1 MVGRKWRTW
10 VVLVVV
16 GVAAAAALR
25 PTLQSPFS
33 RGAHRETASALHPGA
48 EPRQPA
54 QWPFHSFGVQA
65 LTRWSWRLDDIV
77 WGPVAGGPGWTNLA
91 LHVVSGWLV
100 AALALILLRS
110 GAARD
115 ARPTV
120 THYGAALLAGLLFAL
135 HPLRVEP
142 VVWVAQR
149 ATLLSGMWALAATL
163 CYLHGATR
171 AHRAWLGV
179 ALACGTLSFAAGSA
193 GLTLPLVFVVLDW
206 YPLRRLG
213 LTAGWF
219 SRRTRGVWLEKLPF
233 VVLAAGALALGLAAQ
248 RAADTSPALGALERI
263 AVAGR
268 SATFYAWKTVW
279 PHGLAPLYELHRPV
293 PWLSWQF
300 GGAAVAV
307 LVALAVAVVV
317 ARKAPAVTAAA
328 LAYVLLL
335 APDAMLFPNGLL
347 AAADRHGYLPGAI
360 IALAL
365 GAALARLWA
374 EHDALSRILAT
385 GATLAGC
392 VAVGALGM
400 LTWQQA
406 QLWRDPRT
414 LWRYTVDQYPGS
426 GLAAWELARAR
437 ERVGET
443 QPAMQLY
450 SAAVRLSPQVLE
462 LRLTLGAALLRES
475 NTKAAIA
482 AYQGAVQLAPQSAAA
497 HFGLG
502 AALAAGND
510 LAAAEEHL
518 RRAQSLAPDDPRPP
532 SSLGHLF
539 MLQAR
544 WSEAA
549 VAFQAALRMVP
560 DDADLH
566 YDLGHALDRAGARET
581 AAAMFR
587 RCLELSPNH
596 GLARAALA
604 APTDPPTEPP
614 PPPAAT
620 QTSRPSGR
628 P

>member
-1 MVGRKWRTW
+1 MVGREWRTW
-10 VVLVVV
+10 VMLGVV

-25 PTLQSPFS
+25 PALQSPFS
-33 RGAHRETASALHPGA
+33 REAHQETASTPHPGA
-48 EPRQPA
+48 EPSRPA
-54 QWPFHSFGVQA
+54 QWPFHNFGVQA
-65 LTRWSWRLDDIV
+65 LTRWSGRLDEIV
-77 WGPVAGGPGWTNLA
+77 WGPVAGGPGRTNLA
-91 LHVVSGWLV
+91 LHIVSGWLV
-100 AALALILLRS
+100 CMLALTLLRG

-115 ARPTV
+115 ARPSTAQ
-120 THYGAALLAGLLFAL
+120 YGAALLAGLLFAL

-149 ATLLSGMWALAATL
+149 ATLLSGMWALAAAL
-163 CYLHGATR
+163 CYLHGAAR
-171 AHRAWLGV
+171 ARRAWLG
-179 ALACGTLSFAAGSA
+179 AAFACGTLSFAAGNA
-193 GLTLPLVFVVLDW
+193 GLTLPLVFIVLDW

-213 LTAGWF
+213 HAGGWF
-219 SRRTRGVWLEKLPF
+219 NGRTRGVWLEKLPF
-233 VVLAAGALALGLAAQ
+233 VVFAAGALALGVAAQ
-248 RAADTSPALGALERI
+248 RATDASAAPGVLERI
-263 AVAGR
+263 AVASW
-268 SATFYAWKTVW
+268 SAVFYAWKTVW
-279 PHGLAPLYELHRPV
+279 PHGLAPLYELPRPV

-307 LVALAVAVVV
+307 LVALAAAVVV

-335 APDAMLFPNGLL
+335 APDTMLFPNGLL
-347 AAADRHGYLPGAI
+347 AAADRHGYLPGAV

-374 EHDALSRILAT
+374 EHNALGCVVAT

-392 VAVGALGM
+392 LAVGALGM
-400 LTWQQA
+400 LSWQQT
-406 QLWRDPRT
+406 QIWRDPRT
-414 LWRYTVDQYPGS
+414 LWRYTADQYPGS
-426 GLAAWELARAR
+426 GLATWELARAR

-443 QPAMQLY
+443 EPAMQLY

-462 LRLTLGAALLRES
+462 LRLTLGAALLREP

-482 AYQGAVQLAPQSAAA
+482 AYQGAVKLAPQSAAA

-502 AALAAGND
+502 AALAAGNE

-518 RRAQSLAPDDPRPP
+518 RRAQMLAPDDVRPP

-539 MLQAR
+539 MLQDR

-549 VAFQAALRMVP
+549 AAFQAALRLAP
-560 DDADLH
+560 DDAELH
-566 YDLGHALDRAGARET
+566 YDLGRALDRAGTRET
-581 AAAMFR
+581 AAAVFR
-587 RCLELSPNH
+587 RCLELSPHH

-604 APTDPPTEPP
+604 ALTDQPTELP

-620 QTSRPSGR
+620 QTSRPSAGQ
-628 P
+628 